1 MKLLKIF
8 LTLIFTL
15 LCFNISVFAADIKL
29 TSAKIS
35 EDGVLTVKGSVS
47 ELAKEQFLTVAI
59 CPVDSGG
66 CLLDE
71 IIFIDQQKITS
82 DVFELYYSLTLESGV
97 YAARLGGNGITD
109 PQYLIITKDSGVYS
123 IQLGDVDGDG
133 RIEAADATIL
143 LQYVLN
149 KAAVILS
156 PIQLKA
162 ANVTASE
169 KLSADDAAW
178 ILQKTLNGSILFPA
192 EQENK

>member
-1 MKLLKIF
+1 
-8 LTLIFTL
+8 
-15 LCFNISVFAADIKL
+15 
-29 TSAKIS
+29 S
-35 EDGVLTVKGSVS
+35 EDGILTVKGTVS
-47 ELAKEQFLTVAI
+47 ELASEQFLTVAI
-59 CPVDSGG
+59 CPVDSGS
-66 CLLDE
+66 CILDD
-71 IIFIDQQKITS
+71 IIFIDQQLITS
-82 DVFELYYSLTLESGV
+82 ADFTLNYPIVLENGV
-97 YAARLGGNGITD
+97 YAARLGGNSITD
-109 PQYLIITKDSGVYS
+109 PQYLIITKAGGTYS
-123 IQLGDVDGDG
+123 IQLGDVDGNG

-162 ANVTASE
+162 ANVTNSE